1 MRDGGFRSDRKAFMP
16 HDSPSP
22 LTEASYVK
30 SEPAVIEESLT
41 DPLQGTAGC
50 VHQDRGA
57 LLAERR
63 GGREEAKRLSERTG
77 LFFLFGQRQLM
88 GWLVE

>member
-1 MRDGGFRSDRKAFMP
+1 MRDGSFQSDRKAFMP
-16 HDSPSP
+16 RDSPSP
-22 LTEASYVK
+22 LTAASYVK
-30 SEPAVIEESLT
+30 SKPAVTGESLT
-41 DPLQGTAGC
+41 GPLRGTTGC
-50 VHQDRGA
+50 AHHDRDA